1 MPTDFEN
8 VRLPGYICLAG
19 ASDQDDPPSKGANA
33 VSRTLT
39 RRAVIGGGA
48 TLGSLTIVSGTGIAA
63 DFKFR
68 QFHNQAV
75 SSPLHKRLVE
85 MWAAV
90 KAETNGRVDT
100 DVFAENAG
108 IQGSDPAALK
118 MLISGELDFFTLMG
132 GILGQ
137 AVPVAEAQQVPFA
150 FKTAGEA
157 HAAADGALGGYLREE
172 MAAKGLYGLPV
183 MAFDNGMRQTSTTN
197 RPIVVPGDF
206 DGIRIRLPAGQMFT
220 DTFKALG
227 AEPVTINVNQIY
239 DGLKHGKVDAQE
251 NPLAVTEVFKLYEV
265 QKHMAMTNHMWSG
278 FNLMANLALWRK
290 LPADI
295 QIVIERNAAKYVR
308 LQREDQGAFNGSL
321 RKTLTERGMVFNDV
335 DQDPFRARMAPVYAD
350 WKEKLGSKC
359 WSLLEGH
366 VGKLG

>member
-1 MPTDFEN
+1 MSIKLDRRSAIVGGTALGLSIF
-8 VRLPGYICLAG
+8 
-19 ASDQDDPPSKGANA
+19 
-33 VSRTLT
+33 SR
-39 RRAVIGGGA
+39 
-48 TLGSLTIVSGTGIAA
+48 SGLAA

-75 SSPLHKRLVE
+75 SSPIHKRLVE

-90 KAETNGRVDT
+90 RAETNGRVET

-118 MLISGELDFFTLMG
+118 MVISGELDFFTLMG

-137 AVPVAEAQQVPFA
+137 AVPVAEVQQVPFA
-150 FKTAGEA
+150 FKTASEA
-157 HAAADGALGGYLREE
+157 HAAADGALGVYLREE
-172 MAAKGLYGLPV
+172 MAAKGLHGFPV

-197 RPIVVPGDF
+197 RAIFVPNDLE
-206 DGIRIRLPAGQMFT
+206 GIRIRLPAGQMFT

-227 AEPVTINVNQIY
+227 AVPVTINVNQIY
-239 DGLKHGKVDAQE
+239 DGIKTGKVDAQE

-278 FNLMANLALWRK
+278 FNLMANLGLWRK
-290 LPADI
+290 LPADL
-295 QIVIERNAAKYVR
+295 QAVIERNATKYVR

-321 RKTLTERGMVFNDV
+321 RNVLTERGMVFSDV
-335 DQDPFRARMAPVYAD
+335 DQSQFRARMAPVYAA
-350 WKEKLGSKC
+350 WKEKLGTKC
-359 WSLLEGH
+359 WALLEGQ

>member
-1 MPTDFEN
+1 MPIKLNRRSAIVGGTALGFS
-8 VRLPGYICLAG
+8 IF
-19 ASDQDDPPSKGANA
+19 
-33 VSRTLT
+33 SR
-39 RRAVIGGGA
+39 
-48 TLGSLTIVSGTGIAA
+48 SGLAA

-75 SSPLHKRLVE
+75 SSPIHKRFVE

-90 KAETNGRVDT
+90 RAETNGRVET

-118 MLISGELDFFTLMG
+118 MVISGELDFFTLMG

-137 AVPVAEAQQVPFA
+137 AVPVAEVQQVPFA
-150 FKTAGEA
+150 FKTASEA
-157 HAAADGALGGYLREE
+157 HAAADGALGVYLREE
-172 MAAKGLYGLPV
+172 MAAKGLYGFPV
-183 MAFDNGMRQTSTTN
+183 TAFDNGMRQTSTTN
-197 RPIVVPGDF
+197 RPISVPKDLE
-206 DGIRIRLPAGQMFT
+206 GIRIRLPAGQMFT

-227 AEPVTINVNQIY
+227 AVPVTINVNQIY
-239 DGLKHGKVDAQE
+239 DGIKTGKVDAQE

-278 FNLMANLALWRK
+278 FNLMANLGLWRK
-290 LPADI
+290 LPVDLQA
-295 QIVIERNAAKYVR
+295 VIERNATKYVR

-321 RKTLTERGMVFNDV
+321 RSVLIERGMAFSDV
-335 DQDPFRARMAPVYAD
+335 DQSQFRARMVPVYAT
-350 WKEKLGSKC
+350 WKEKLGAKC
-359 WSLLEGH
+359 WALLEGH